1 MKTLK
6 TLDELNSFISA
17 NSGATI
23 YYSHE
28 DCNVCKVLKPKLVEF
43 LEENFP
49 EIKPAY
55 VDVRL
60 SNDISAQNSIF
71 AVPTVIFYLEGK
83 EFIRKSRNLSFGE
96 LYDEIS
102 RPYEMVFGN

>member
-1 MKTLK
+1 MKTLE
-6 TLDELNSFISA
+6 TFEELNDFISN
-17 NSGATI
+17 NSGAAI
-23 YYSHE
+23 YYSHDE
-28 DCNVCKVLKPKLVEF
+28 CNVCKVLKPKLVEF

-55 VDVRL
+55 VDVRK
-60 SNDISAQNSIF
+60 SNDVSAQNSIF

-102 RPYEMVFGN
+102 RPYEMIFEN